1 MRDLAFTALML
12 GLLPLAVARPFI
24 GALLWCW
31 VSFMNPHREVW
42 GFATLVPWAAIIFGA
57 TVLGCVIAREPR
69 SWRFNAVTALALA
82 LMVAITITSLTGLA
96 PSAAIWSKWDLTFKT
111 LLGLLL
117 TALLL
122 TDRWRIH
129 GLVWVIVLSIGYFS
143 VKGGIF
149 TLTTAGNYR
158 VYGPADSM
166 ITDNN
171 HAAVAFL
178 ITLPLMNYLRLHSA
192 HRLVRIGLAVAMAL
206 TLFSVVGSYSRGAL
220 LGLVAVSA
228 VLWWR
233 SQRKLISA
241 VILGVALTGTLS
253 FMPTSWW
260 DRMNSI
266 SNYEEDASAT
276 DRLRLWGAAWKL
288 ALDRPLVGSGFRGPY
303 TREVMDRVAPDV
315 DARAIHSIWFEF
327 LAEHG
332 FPTFAIWLGMLLGG
346 LYYTVR
352 LARLA
357 RGRPDLQWAYDLA
370 RMSQVAI
377 VAYCVGGSFLSLSY
391 WDVFWTVLVIAPA
404 AYAVA
409 RSTVARDAAVPSAVP
424 SWRLRAEQNVTRPHA
439 LIRREPAA

>member
-1 MRDLAFTALML
+1 MRDLAFAAVML
-12 GLLPLAVARPFI
+12 GLLPLAAARPFV
-24 GALLWCW
+24 GVLLWCW

-42 GFATLVPWAAIIFGA
+42 GFATQIPWAAIIFGV
-57 TVLGCVIAREPR
+57 TVLGCVLAREPR
-69 SWRFNAVTALALA
+69 SWRLNVVTGLAVA
-82 LMVAITITSLTGLA
+82 LMGAITITSLTGLA
-96 PSAAIWSKWDLTFKT
+96 PAELVWSKWSLTFKA
-111 LLGLLL
+111 LLGLLV

-129 GLVWVIVLSIGYFS
+129 GLVWVIVLSIGYYS
-143 VKGGIF
+143 VKGGVF
-149 TLTTAGNYR
+149 TLTTAGDYR

-166 ITDNN
+166 IADNN

-178 ITLPLMNYLRLHSA
+178 IILPLMNYLRLHSA

-220 LGLVAVSA
+220 LALMAVSA

-233 SQRKLISA
+233 SQRK
-241 VILGVALTGTLS
+241 VIGAIVLGVALTGALG
-253 FMPTSWW
+253 FMPASWW

-266 SNYEEDASAT
+266 STYEEDASAT

-288 ALDRPLVGSGFRGPY
+288 AIDRPLVGSGFRGPY
-303 TREVMDRVAPDV
+303 TRAVMDRVAPDV
-315 DARAIHSIWFEF
+315 DARAIHSVWFEF

-332 FPTFAIWLGMLLGG
+332 FPAFAIWLGMLLGG
-346 LYYTVR
+346 AFHTVR

-357 RGRPDLQWAYDLA
+357 RGRPDLRWAYDLA

-377 VAYCVGGSFLSLSY
+377 VAYCVGGTFLSLSY

-404 AYAVA
+404 AHAVA
-409 RSTVARDAAVPSAVP
+409 RGIAARDAVPSAVP
-424 SWRLRAEQNVTRPHA
+424 SWRLRAERNLASPRLVT
-439 LIRREPAA
+439 RREPVA